1 MSDAAQGPRL
11 ASAQNLEATACVAPL
26 PRAVPFAASGTLE
39 LALLP
44 LEMPQNSART
54 AIAVKKMNAWWSYL
68 L

>member
-1 MSDAAQGPRL
+1 MSNAAHGPRF

-26 PRAVPFAASGTLE
+26 PRAVPFAALGTLE

-54 AIAVKKMNAWWSYL
+54 AIACCKKN
-68 L
+68 